1 MSLHKCAYCGKVLEE
16 GQGVVVERFGRNDYY
31 CPEHKGLRNSL
42 DKSFQVVKYIIGE
55 PFLPLDCRKL
65 LKVSLE
71 LLDVDKAYT
80 YLAHSRDY
88 WKDRFDKKDMNG
100 DFNNIQAKVKYLL
113 GILKNKLP
121 SYQMPQSREIE
132 GIIPEPYKGA
142 EFKRESNRNKLER
155 LLDKSK

>member
-1 MSLHKCAYCGKVLEE
+1 MLK
-16 GQGVVVERFGRNDYY
+16 YY
-31 CPEHKGLRNSL
+31 
-42 DKSFQVVKYIIGE
+42 
-55 PFLPLDCRKL
+55 
-65 LKVSLE
+65 LE

-88 WKDRFDKKDMNG
+88 WKERFDKKSMNG

-121 SYQMPQSREIE
+121 SYQMPKRREIE
-132 GIIPEPYKGA
+132 GIIPEPYKGS
-142 EFKRESNRNKLER
+142 EFKRESNLNKLER